1 MNSKIRVTISYL
13 ILALDLLTIACSF
26 ALSTWIRY
34 RNFRDMDDKISHFGT
49 MAMLLVMCMLYTM
62 VFDQNRDFLR
72 RGAVREAYELIRL
85 DAAVT
90 AAALVLLYMI
100 KTAGAFSRLV
110 MGYYVVISY
119 FAMLF
124 VHVGVRAAIRRYFV
138 RTDAATKVLVITERA
153 GADDCIERLRR
164 TLDISYRI
172 VAAVFTDEDGT
183 GEKISGVPVIASRE
197 KAAGIATTMQLDEVF
212 IDTPHSSQSQ
222 LEDLITGFS
231 DMGVAVHFCLEPGGV
246 RFADSRVGM
255 FGNYSVISY
264 TRGTGR
270 NRGLLIKRITDILG
284 GAVGLVITAL
294 ITPFIAVAIKLDSR
308 GPVFFSQVRIGRN
321 GRRFKI
327 YKFRTMVRDAEE
339 KKKELEKDNEMKGLM
354 FKMKD
359 DPRVTKVGAFLR
371 KTSLDEF
378 PQFLN
383 VLRGEMSL
391 VGTRPPTEE
400 EFEKYNAIYRRRISM
415 TPGLTGMWQVSGRS
429 GIEDFDEVVKYDLE
443 YIDHWSLQLDMQIL
457 FKTIG
462 VVFTGRGAE

>member
-1 MNSKIRVTISYL
+1 MNSKIRVTIAYL
-13 ILALDLLTIACSF
+13 ILAADLVTIACSF

-34 RNFRDMDDKISHFGT
+34 GNFRDMNDKTSHFGT
-49 MAMLLVMCMLYTM
+49 MVLLLVMCMLYTL

-90 AAALVLLYMI
+90 ASALVLLYMI
-100 KTAGAFSRLV
+100 KSAEAFSRLV
-110 MGYYVVISY
+110 MAYYVVVFY
-119 FAMLF
+119 VMALA
-124 VHVGVRAAIRRYFV
+124 VHVIIRAAIRRYFV
-138 RTDAATKVLVITERA
+138 RTDAATKLLVITERD
-153 GADDCIERLRR
+153 GAADCIERLRR
-164 TLDISYRI
+164 TLDISYRM
-172 VAAVFTDEDGT
+172 VGAVFTDADGT
-183 GEKISGVPVIASRE
+183 GETVSGVPVIASKE
-197 KAAGIATTMQLDEVF
+197 NAAAAATTMQLDEVF

-222 LEDLITGFS
+222 LEDVITGFS

-270 NRGLLIKRITDILG
+270 NRGLLLKRLMDILG
-284 GAVGLVITAL
+284 GAVGLVITAV
-294 ITPFIAVAIKLDSR
+294 ITPFIAIAIKLDSK

-321 GRRFKI
+321 GRRFRI
-327 YKFRTMVRDAEE
+327 YKYRTMVQDAEE
-339 KKKELEKDNEMKGLM
+339 KKKDLEKDNEMKGLM

-378 PQFLN
+378 PQFFN
-383 VLRGEMSL
+383 VLKGEMSL

-400 EFEKYNAIYRRRISM
+400 EFEKYNAVYRRRISM

-429 GIEDFDEVVKYDLE
+429 GIDDFDEVVKYDLE
-443 YIDHWSLQLDMQIL
+443 YIDHWSLSLDLQIL

-462 VVFTGRGAE
+462 VVFTRRGAE